1 MSKTLYSI
9 YVRKAISINL
19 QKKKPYKCLYFS
31 PIIHFSIFSPNR
43 GLKNSRKVRCKSVLY
58 RFGSMKLILGQMC
71 LTKCAQK
78 SQYLSGQQSLRR
90 VNFFWRP
97 QKTRNWLDIR
107 AKKLTKTTWSSLK
120 SSWNLT
126 FLTTYTVH
134 KNDDKTPSGKSV
146 EASGNF

>member
-1 MSKTLYSI
+1 MSEKQFPLTCK
-9 YVRKAISINL
+9 RKSL
-19 QKKKPYKCLYFS
+19 M
-31 PIIHFSIFSPNR
+31 SIFFSNYSFFCFFFR
-43 GLKNSRKVRCKSVLY
+43 QTEDWKNSRKVRCKSVLY
-58 RFGSMKLILGQMC
+58 RFGSMKLILGQMR

-107 AKKLTKTTWSSLK
+107 AKKLTKTTWFSLK

>member
-1 MSKTLYSI
+1 MSEKQFPLTCK
-9 YVRKAISINL
+9 RKSLINVYIFL
-19 QKKKPYKCLYFS
+19 QLF
-31 PIIHFSIFSPNR
+31 IFLFFFR
-43 GLKNSRKVRCKSVLY
+43 QTEDWKNSRKVRCKSVLY
-58 RFGSMKLILGQMC
+58 RFGSMKLILGQMR

-90 VNFFWRP
+90 VKFFWRP